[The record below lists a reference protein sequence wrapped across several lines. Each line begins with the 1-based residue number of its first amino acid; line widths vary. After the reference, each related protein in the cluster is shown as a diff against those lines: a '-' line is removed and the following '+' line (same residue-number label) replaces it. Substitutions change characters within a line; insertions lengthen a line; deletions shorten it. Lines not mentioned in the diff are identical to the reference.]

1 MSTHV
6 MPKARRYSLPLAILL
21 GVLATVIAAFAFVP
35 AQSGFTASINNPN
48 NTFGSGTLL
57 MSETQAAV
65 TCLSSDAGITA
76 SNAGTCPQINKFG
89 GGMNHTPG
97 EIVKATVTIKNAG
110 TTTANSFTLTPGV
123 CEQSNNGAKNGTA
136 TDFCSKINVALQDS
150 TTGSPKCVFP
160 ASATPCAVGPA
171 NGLTLA
177 NISSEPLALEAPLAP
192 GASRVY
198 DFFLQ
203 IDEASTTNAHQ
214 GLAASQSLTWA
225 FAS

>member
-6 MPKARRYSLPLAILL
+6 MPKAKRYSLPVAIFL
-21 GVLATVIAAFAFVP
+21 GLLATVIAAFAFVP

-57 MSETQAAV
+57 MSESQAAV

-76 SNAGTCPQINKFG
+76 SNAGSCPQINKFG
-89 GGMNHTPG
+89 GGMNHVPG
-97 EIVKATVTIKNAG
+97 EVVKATVTIKNAG
-110 TTTANSFTLTPGV
+110 TVPANSFTLTPGV
-123 CEQSNNGAKNGTA
+123 CAQSNNGAKNGVA

-150 TTGSPKCVFP
+150 TSASPKCVMP
-160 ASATPCAVGPA
+160 VSASPCAVGPT
-171 NGLTLA
+171 NNLTLA
-177 NISSEPLALEAPLAP
+177 NISSVPLSLEVPLAP

-203 IDEASTTNAHQ
+203 IDEASTTNAYQ